1 MSEFGDLR
9 VSGELTVPAWEL
21 SEAFVR
27 ASGPGGQNVNKV
39 SSAVQLTWNVEASS
53 LPADVKARF
62 TKLYGSRITNDGRMI
77 VEASEHRSQPIASR
91 REFTV
96 RVVTHTLV
104 SAATLAF
111 LLFIGIT
118 GYHLT
123 EGLSWLDAT
132 LNRPMLPIPLQ
143 IPYF

>member
-62 TKLYGSRITNDGRMI
+62 KKLYGGRITNDGRLI
-77 VEASEHRSQPIASR
+77 LEASEHRSQPMNREAARKRLAQMILKASIRPKRRVATRPTAGSVRRRIASKKR
-91 REFTV
+91 RGEIKSLRGSV
-96 RVVTHTLV
+96 E
-104 SAATLAF
+104 S
-111 LLFIGIT
+111 
-118 GYHLT
+118 
-123 EGLSWLDAT
+123 DD
-132 LNRPMLPIPLQ
+132 
-143 IPYF
+143 

>member
-62 TKLYGSRITNDGRMI
+62 TKLYGSRITNDGRLI
-77 VEASEHRSQPIASR
+77 LEASEHRSQPMNREAARKRLAQMILKASVRPKRRVATRPTAGSVRRRIASKKR
-91 REFTV
+91 RGEIKSLRGSV
-96 RVVTHTLV
+96 E
-104 SAATLAF
+104 S
-111 LLFIGIT
+111 
-118 GYHLT
+118 
-123 EGLSWLDAT
+123 DD
-132 LNRPMLPIPLQ
+132 
-143 IPYF
+143 

>member
-62 TKLYGSRITNDGRMI
+62 TKLYGSRITNDGRLI
-77 VEASEHRSQPIASR
+77 LEASEHRSQPKNREAARKRLAQMILKASIRPKRRVATRPTAGSVRRRIASKKR
-91 REFTV
+91 RGEIKSLRGSV
-96 RVVTHTLV
+96 E
-104 SAATLAF
+104 S
-111 LLFIGIT
+111 
-118 GYHLT
+118 
-123 EGLSWLDAT
+123 DD
-132 LNRPMLPIPLQ
+132 
-143 IPYF
+143 

>member
-62 TKLYGSRITNDGRMI
+62 TKLYGSRITNDGRLI
-77 VEASEHRSQPIASR
+77 LEASEHRSQPMNREAARKRLAQMILKASIRPKLRVATRPTAGSVRRRIASKKR
-91 REFTV
+91 RGEIKSLRGSV
-96 RVVTHTLV
+96 E
-104 SAATLAF
+104 S
-111 LLFIGIT
+111 
-118 GYHLT
+118 
-123 EGLSWLDAT
+123 DD
-132 LNRPMLPIPLQ
+132 
-143 IPYF
+143 

>member
-77 VEASEHRSQPIASR
+77 LEASEHRSQPMNREAARKRLAQMILKASIRPKRRVATRPTAGSVRRRIASKKR
-91 REFTV
+91 RGEIKSLRGSV
-96 RVVTHTLV
+96 E
-104 SAATLAF
+104 S
-111 LLFIGIT
+111 
-118 GYHLT
+118 
-123 EGLSWLDAT
+123 DD
-132 LNRPMLPIPLQ
+132 
-143 IPYF
+143 

>member
-77 VEASEHRSQPIASR
+77 VEASEHRSQPMNREAARKRLAQMILKASIRPKRRIATRPTAGSVRRRIASKKR
-91 REFTV
+91 RGEIKSLRGSV
-96 RVVTHTLV
+96 E
-104 SAATLAF
+104 S
-111 LLFIGIT
+111 
-118 GYHLT
+118 
-123 EGLSWLDAT
+123 DD
-132 LNRPMLPIPLQ
+132 
-143 IPYF
+143 

>member
-62 TKLYGSRITNDGRMI
+62 AKLYGSRMTNDGRI
-77 VEASEHRSQPIASR
+77 ILEASEHRSQPMNRDAARKRLAQMILKASIRPKRRVATRPTAGSVRRRIASKKR
-91 REFTV
+91 RGEIKSLRGSV
-96 RVVTHTLV
+96 E
-104 SAATLAF
+104 S
-111 LLFIGIT
+111 
-118 GYHLT
+118 
-123 EGLSWLDAT
+123 DD
-132 LNRPMLPIPLQ
+132 
-143 IPYF
+143 

>member
-62 TKLYGSRITNDGRMI
+62 AKLYGSRITNDGRMI
-77 VEASEHRSQPIASR
+77 LEASEHRSQPMNREAARKRLAQMILKASIRPKRRVATRPTAGSVRRRIASKKR
-91 REFTV
+91 RGEIKSLRGSV
-96 RVVTHTLV
+96 E
-104 SAATLAF
+104 S
-111 LLFIGIT
+111 
-118 GYHLT
+118 
-123 EGLSWLDAT
+123 DD
-132 LNRPMLPIPLQ
+132 
-143 IPYF
+143 

>member
-77 VEASEHRSQPIASR
+77 VAASEHRSQPMNREAARKRLAQMILKASIRPKRRVATRPTAGSVRRRIASKKR
-91 REFTV
+91 RGEIKSLRGSV
-96 RVVTHTLV
+96 E
-104 SAATLAF
+104 S
-111 LLFIGIT
+111 
-118 GYHLT
+118 
-123 EGLSWLDAT
+123 DD
-132 LNRPMLPIPLQ
+132 
-143 IPYF
+143 

>member
-62 TKLYGSRITNDGRMI
+62 AKLYGSRMTNDGRVI
-77 VEASEHRSQPIASR
+77 LEASEHRSQPMNREAARKRLAQMILKASIRPKRRVATRPTAGSVRRRIASKKR
-91 REFTV
+91 RGEIKSLRGSV
-96 RVVTHTLV
+96 E
-104 SAATLAF
+104 S
-111 LLFIGIT
+111 
-118 GYHLT
+118 
-123 EGLSWLDAT
+123 DD
-132 LNRPMLPIPLQ
+132 
-143 IPYF
+143 

>member
-53 LPADVKARF
+53 LPVDVKARF

-77 VEASEHRSQPIASR
+77 VEASEHRSQPMNREAARKRLAQMILKASIRPKRRVATRPTAGSVRRRIASKKR
-91 REFTV
+91 RGEIKSLRGSV
-96 RVVTHTLV
+96 E
-104 SAATLAF
+104 S
-111 LLFIGIT
+111 
-118 GYHLT
+118 
-123 EGLSWLDAT
+123 DD
-132 LNRPMLPIPLQ
+132 
-143 IPYF
+143 

>member
-9 VSGELTVPAWEL
+9 ISGELTVPAWEL

-77 VEASEHRSQPIASR
+77 VEASEHRSQPMNREAARKRLAQMILKASIRPKRRIATRPTAGSVRRRIASKKR
-91 REFTV
+91 RGEIKSLRGSV
-96 RVVTHTLV
+96 E
-104 SAATLAF
+104 S
-111 LLFIGIT
+111 
-118 GYHLT
+118 
-123 EGLSWLDAT
+123 DD
-132 LNRPMLPIPLQ
+132 
-143 IPYF
+143 